1 MRKNVIATQSGIGSG
16 MGKTSTG
23 NLGAIMANVPP
34 RAKIAPEA
42 PIPIERG
49 DARRMKR
56 TFPTMPPRKY
66 TFRKFLSPISLV
78 RKLPR
83 KYRLIMLNIIW
94 LRPPWTKRLVA
105 MVQGRCRKLAG
116 CKPKKNLSSGRIR
129 AIIKTKTFATIKNQM
144 ALRLKA
150 L

>member
-1 MRKNVIATQSGIGSG
+1 MAAQSGIGSG
-16 MGKTSTG
+16 IGKTSTG
-23 NLGAIMANVPP
+23 NFGAIMANVPP

-49 DARRMKR
+49 DARRTKR
-56 TFPTMPPRKY
+56 MFPRIPPRKY
-66 TFRKFLSPISLV
+66 TFRKLLSPTSLS

-83 KYRLIMLNIIW
+83 KYKLTILNKIW
-94 LRPPWTKRLVA
+94 PKPPWTKRLVII
-105 MVQGRCRKLAG
+105 VQGRCRKLAG

-129 AIIKTKTFATIKNQM
+129 VITKIKTFTAIKNQM
-144 ALRLKA
+144 AFRLKG